1 MKKVLGLV
9 LVALLSLACEKKCE
23 VETENKTSGD
33 FATDLFSVIPVTD
46 AYRQD
51 VLVHFTKSEHAPPS
65 MKVSLDDGAVYAPVD
80 FDKYD
85 VLGFYRV
92 GFCEVS
98 YTRAVKNDSI
108 NKEFSFRVDLFE
120 CGDCE
125 IRRENMNWVL
135 VDKIPENY
143 ELIFKGS

>member
-23 VETENKTSGD
+23 VETENKTSGN
-33 FATDLFSVIPVTD
+33 FATDLFSVIPITD
-46 AYRQD
+46 GYRED
-51 VLVHFTKSEHAPPS
+51 VLVKFSALDQAPPS
-65 MKVSLDDGAVYAPVD
+65 MKVSLDDGLTYAPVD

-98 YTRAVKNDSI
+98 YTRDLKKDSV

-135 VDKIPENY
+135 VDKIPEDY